1 MNEDWLND
9 VGLDACRLARPFSRW
24 ILKQEW
30 IWKTSEDPMAFVED
44 TENVIGRSSS
54 RGRNTCRNRR
64 FFLRQIYHLSTALG
78 VAVVVVAKSGYGDVA
93 PAAVSGLIIII
104 CAIAAYYLCTGF
116 SQCSTYVRSGSAA
129 WFTPFLRIVWGLAIL
144 ITLIVGAG
152 GSCCAPIY

>member
-1 MNEDWLND
+1 M
-9 VGLDACRLARPFSRW
+9 
-24 ILKQEW
+24 LKQEW

-44 TENVIGRSSS
+44 AENVIGRSSS
-54 RGRNTCRNRR
+54 RGKNICRNRS

-93 PAAVSGLIIII
+93 PVAVGGLIIII
-104 CAIAAYYLCTGF
+104 CAVAAYYLCTGF
-116 SQCSTYVRSGSAA
+116 SQLSTAVHSESAA
-129 WFTPFLRIVWGLAIL
+129 WFTPLLRMVWGFAIL